1 MIEYGLEKEM
11 ADTPESGATPPQDN
25 QQNMPQMRILA
36 QYIKDLSFEN
46 PGAPA
51 TLRANQAQPNIDL
64 NIDVQAK
71 PLEGNSFEVAIIMSA
86 RAQRG
91 EETTFICELTYCGLF
106 DLVNFD
112 DASRQPMLLVECPR
126 LIFPYARR
134 VFADATRD
142 GGFPPLMLEPI
153 DFAGLYRQ
161 QLEKQQA
168 AARNPN
174 GETPVQ

>member
-1 MIEYGLEKEM
+1 M
-11 ADTPESGATPPQDN
+11 ADTPETGATPPQGD

-64 NIDVQAK
+64 NIDVQARA
-71 PLEGNSFEVAIIMSA
+71 LENDAYEVSIIMSA

-106 DLVNFD
+106 ELSNFD

-161 QLEKQQA
+161 QLAKQQA
-168 AARNPN
+168 GAQNQPSN
-174 GETPVQ
+174 GDAPVQ

>member
-1 MIEYGLEKEM
+1 M
-11 ADTPESGATPPQDN
+11 ADTPETGAVPPQGNPQDL
-25 QQNMPQMRILA
+25 PQMRILA

-51 TLRANQAQPNIDL
+51 TLRANQAQPNIDI
-64 NIDVQAK
+64 NIDVQARG
-71 PLEGNSFEVAIIMSA
+71 LENDQYEVAIIMSA

-91 EETTFICELTYCGLF
+91 EDTVFICELNYCGLF
-106 DLVNFD
+106 EMKNFND
-112 DASRQPMLLVECPR
+112 QERQPMLLVECPR
-126 LIFPYARR
+126 IIFPYARR

-161 QLEKQQA
+161 QLAKQQA
-168 AARNPN
+168 AAGQQPPN
-174 GETPVQ
+174 GDAPVQ

>member
-1 MIEYGLEKEM
+1 M
-11 ADTPESGATPPQDN
+11 ADTPETGATPPQND
-25 QQNMPQMRILA
+25 QQNIPQMRILA

-51 TLRANQAQPNIDL
+51 TLRSNQAQPNIDL

-71 PLEGNSFEVAIIMSA
+71 ALEGNSFEVAIIMSA

-112 DASRQPMLLVECPR
+112 DVSRQPMLLVECPR

-161 QLEKQQA
+161 QLAKQQA
-168 AARNPN
+168 AAGATPPN
-174 GETPVQ
+174 GDSPVQ